1 MMTAD
6 RYVNLTVKNY
16 QSVRSAIQTGDLL
29 LCSGSY
35 PVSKIIQNVSNSK
48 FSHVALLFHW
58 MDRIML
64 LESVESFGVRMVPLS
79 HYFNDYRNSGQPYKG
94 KLYLIRH
101 TQVES
106 LDDIKRNAMLKRGA
120 DLTGKFYD
128 IEEILKI
135 LASVVIDDLESIP
148 NNKYICSEFIQE
160 CYQKAGISFQDD
172 GRGFIYPEHIA
183 SDPDV
188 RPLYELVP

>member
-1 MMTAD
+1 MKGD

-16 QSVRSAIQTGDLL
+16 QSVRSIFQTGDLL

-35 PVSKIIQNVSNSK
+35 PVSRIIQNVSNSK
-48 FSHVALLFHW
+48 FSHVALVFHW

-64 LESVESFGVRMVPLS
+64 LESVESYGVRIVPVS
-79 HYFNDYRNSGQPYKG
+79 HYFSDYRNSGQPYKG
-94 KLYLIRH
+94 KLYLARH
-101 TQVES
+101 SQMKS
-106 LDDIKRNAMLKRGA
+106 LDDIKRNAMLQRGA

-148 NNKYICSEFIQE
+148 NDRYICSEFIQE
-160 CYQKAGISFQDD
+160 CYQKAGLCFPDD

-183 SDPDV
+183 SDPAV